1 MQNLGLHSDYY
12 GIILFT
18 FQSLLRGRFLRN
30 NRSTEDER
38 PTSVAA
44 SELGLLRQRRTV
56 SGLRYY
62 IYYALYLQQMM
73 YSLLILTDDFFFLTL
88 FLLILV
94 VPFLV
99 VLNDTFFPC
108 FFLFFLIISSI
119 ILCKHVERGCFCV
132 WELLVG
138 GLVPNR
144 KLYTVE
150 HILKVRSEYK

>member
-56 SGLRYY
+56 AGLRYY

-73 YSLLILTDDFFFLTL
+73 YSLLFLTDDFFFLDTVFANSCGPFSR
-88 FLLILV
+88 FLKCY
-94 VPFLV
+94 FLS
-99 VLNDTFFPC
+99 LLLS
-108 FFLFFLIISSI
+108 FLFNYFFYYF
-119 ILCKHVERGCFCV
+119 V
-132 WELLVG
+132 
-138 GLVPNR
+138 
-144 KLYTVE
+144 
-150 HILKVRSEYK
+150 